1 MKDYKDILAELISK
15 EWTMFTNTKSI
26 GSGRAACQDDMPTFI
41 NARKAQWSAYPV
53 EIVASYLDDINQAIK
68 DGRNLVTDK
77 YAYMM
82 EDTNYNDYLAIK
94 HLIPELDS
102 EKLLLVNDILAMML
116 RAEEK
121 IRMENPS
128 ILDGSRPLY
137 SKDNTSTQTSI
148 ETYLRGELKTYSVHT
163 LSLIKDFIQ
172 KRDDDV
178 LKTQLNTLTNKKK
191 KTDTN
196 PRKNISS
203 LNLKVANRMIDL
215 GIEYAES
222 QGKSFVISICD
233 ASGAIIALKKM
244 DSALVASVAISQAK
258 AITAA
263 HYKMD
268 TLSLQNSDSLLKPL
282 EQWNKDFPHGYCFMG
297 GGIPIYKDEKIIG
310 AVGVSGGSIDED
322 INIAKHILSLI

>member
-1 MKDYKDILAELISK
+1 MKDYKNILAELISK

-41 NARKAQWSAYPV
+41 NARKAQWSAYPI
-53 EIVASYLDDINQAIK
+53 EIVASYLDDINQAIR

-82 EDTNYNDYLAIK
+82 EDTDYTNYLAIK
-94 HLIPELDS
+94 HLLPELDA
-102 EKLLLVNDILAMML
+102 EKLVLVNEILAMML

-121 IRMENPS
+121 VRMENPS

-137 SKDNTSTQTSI
+137 SKDNTATQTSI
-148 ETYLRGELKTYSVHT
+148 ETYLRGELKTYSVKT
-163 LSLIKDFIQ
+163 LAMIKDFIQ

-178 LKTQLNTLTNKKK
+178 LKTQLGILTKK
-191 KTDTN
+191 KTANN

-297 GGIPIYKDEKIIG
+297 GGIPIYKDERIIG

-322 INIAKHILSLI
+322 VDIANHILSLI